1 MGTEFPGKG
10 VTPGVVVGGDMT
22 DPDPTMA
29 GQMKVMDPT
38 KHSAAGFPQ
47 SQLPFSTRLQPAN
60 KSSQSEFGGVPDLGS
75 MALTHKAGGGQP
87 VVIGTFLDMT
97 SPQGGNQSSK
107 IGGAYQTNK
116 PSGMYKTAQIQKK
129 QEGGVEV
136 KRRQGM
142 S

>member
-1 MGTEFPGKG
+1 MTDFPGKS
-10 VTPGVVVGGDMT
+10 VTPGVIVGGDMT

-38 KHSAAGFPQ
+38 KHNAANFPQ
-47 SQLPFSTRLQPAN
+47 SQLPFSTRLQPAS
-60 KSSQSEFGGVPDLGS
+60 KSSQSEFGGIPDLGS
-75 MALTHKAGGGQP
+75 MALTHKASGGQP
-87 VVIGTFLDMT
+87 VIIGTFLDMT

-107 IGGAYQTNK
+107 VGGAYQTNK
-116 PSGMYKTAQIQKK
+116 ATGMYKTAQIQKK

-136 KRRQGM
+136 KRREGM

>member
-1 MGTEFPGKG
+1 MTTEFPGKG
-10 VTPGVVVGGDMT
+10 VTPGMVVGGDMT

-38 KHSAAGFPQ
+38 KHSAANFPQ
-47 SQLPFSTRLQPAN
+47 SGLPFSTRMQPAS

-75 MALTHKAGGGQP
+75 MTMTQKAGGGAP
-87 VVIGTFLDMT
+87 VIMGTMLDMT

-107 IGGAYQTNK
+107 VGGAYQTNK
-116 PSGMYKTAQIQKK
+116 NSGMYKTTPVQKK

-142 S
+142 